1 VNVES
6 PTVKTYASNTLI
18 AQNCQ
23 YISIR
28 TKFVDTC

>member
-1 VNVES
+1 VNVKS
-6 PTVKTYASNTLI
+6 LTIQTYANNTLI